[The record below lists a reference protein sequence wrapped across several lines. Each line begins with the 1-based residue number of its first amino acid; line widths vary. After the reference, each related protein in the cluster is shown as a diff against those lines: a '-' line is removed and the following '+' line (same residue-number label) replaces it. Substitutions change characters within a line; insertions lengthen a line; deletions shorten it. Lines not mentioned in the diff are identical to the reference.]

1 MPSTITVKVLFFA
14 AARDAANGQTELE
27 IALSSQQDDS
37 PITTSTARTWLIRQY
52 PQLAKYIHEDIDA
65 ITMALNEEYV
75 SHGVETPLK
84 NGDVIAIIPPISG
97 G

>member
-1 MPSTITVKVLFFA
+1 MSSVVAVKVLFFA
-14 AARDAANGQTELE
+14 AARDAADGQTQVDISLT
-27 IALSSQQDDS
+27 SSDGS
-37 PITTSTARTWLIRQY
+37 PITTNTARACLIQQY
-52 PQLAKYIHEDIDA
+52 PKLAKYIHEDIDA

-75 SHGVETPLK
+75 PHGIETPIK